1 MAGCGNGKVTPMN
14 DADFVLNYVHAC
26 TSGKLAMAEC
36 GPIWQM
42 AVIAVFLLLALAV
55 LLVLR
60 LRAGAAPRE

>member
-1 MAGCGNGKVTPMN
+1 MSGAN
-14 DADFVLNYVHAC
+14 FILNYVQAC
-26 TSGKLAMAEC
+26 ASGKLSMAEC

>member
-1 MAGCGNGKVTPMN
+1 MSNAN
-14 DADFVLNYVHAC
+14 FILNYMQVCA
-26 TSGKLAMAEC
+26 SGKLAMAEC

-42 AVIAVFLLLALAV
+42 AVIAVFLVLALAV